1 MRSAHRFSRPR
12 AEHCRPRRRK
22 CRPQARR
29 QGLHRRRPELPH
41 RPAARLRGRRRG
53 ARADARAQG
62 RGRRRDGGR
71 DHRRAARPRELR
83 RHPLGDLHR
92 AGDRLGRQDRAAAE
106 VRRRRLQG
114 RALPVRL
121 QWSRAWPRGARRLR
135 QDPGRCQDRPHPRR
149 ACDRRAGKR
158 ADRRGGGGAGVR
170 RLVGGHRAH
179 LPCAPVDVGSNARG
193 GPRRR
198 QEVAERLMQDVIALY
213 EQNLARRGFVSDSSQ
228 WRAVERLQQLY
239 EDWTAYK
246 ARRNTRLKRLLVRPA
261 LPKGV
266 YLWGAVGR
274 GKSFLMDS
282 FYLCVPLVRKRRVHF
297 HHFMREMHREL
308 DALKGTEDPIAA
320 VAARTAR
327 RCRLICFDEFHVSDI
342 ADAMILGRYLA
353 QVMERGV
360 VFCMTSNY
368 HPDRLYEDGLQRD
381 RFLPAIELIKSRLD
395 VVEVD
400 GGLDYRRRKMERL
413 KVYHAG
419 PGSEAELERI
429 FSDLRDVEEE
439 KHPLDVEGRS
449 IAYRRRAGG
458 LVWFDFAVLCGGPR
472 SYADYVDLA
481 RRFHSVIVSGVPK
494 MSSRNA
500 DAARR
505 FTWLVDVFYDER
517 VKLIVSAEASPEA
530 LYPEGTHSA
539 EFARA
544 VSRLHEMQ
552 SSDYLQSE
560 RRRFSG
566 QVQGISAH

>member
-1 MRSAHRFSRPR
+1 
-12 AEHCRPRRRK
+12 
-22 CRPQARR
+22 
-29 QGLHRRRPELPH
+29 
-41 RPAARLRGRRRG
+41 
-53 ARADARAQG
+53 
-62 RGRRRDGGR
+62 
-71 DHRRAARPRELR
+71 
-83 RHPLGDLHR
+83 
-92 AGDRLGRQDRAAAE
+92 
-106 VRRRRLQG
+106 
-114 RALPVRL
+114 
-121 QWSRAWPRGARRLR
+121 
-135 QDPGRCQDRPHPRR
+135 
-149 ACDRRAGKR
+149 
-158 ADRRGGGGAGVR
+158 
-170 RLVGGHRAH
+170 
-179 LPCAPVDVGSNARG
+179 
-193 GPRRR
+193 
-198 QEVAERLMQDVIALY
+198 MQDVIALY
-213 EQNLARRGFVSDSSQ
+213 EQNLSRRGFVSDSSQ

-239 EDWTAYK
+239 EEWTAYK
-246 ARRNTRLKRLLVRPA
+246 ARRNTSLKRLLVRPA

-297 HHFMREMHREL
+297 HPFMREIHREL
-308 DALKGTEDPIAA
+308 DGLKGTEDPIAA

-395 VVEVD
+395 LVEVD
-400 GGLDYRRRKMERL
+400 SGIDYRRRKMERL
-413 KVYHAG
+413 KVYYAE
-419 PGSEAELERI
+419 PGSETELERI

-449 IAYRRRAGG
+449 IPYRKRAGG

-481 RRFHSVIVSGVPK
+481 KRFHTVILSGVPK

-517 VKLIVSAEASPEA
+517 VKLIVSAEAQLEA
-530 LYPEGTHSA
+530 LYPEGAHSA

-560 RRRFSG
+560 RRRSSG
-566 QVQGISAH
+566 QVQGIPAH